1 MVDNWC
7 WLTIKI
13 ANAHTHNTRQT
24 CICQYLLINEIIC
37 SNEKCNIAWLQL
49 HRGILDIMMTSSAL
63 LATCAGNSPVTGE
76 VLTRRP
82 VTRSFDVFFD
92 LRLNKRLSKQ
102 SWGWSIETLSRSLPS
117 HCTDILIRI
126 YIHIYYTSTISFH
139 DNSETWT
146 NHHGCTGR
154 LCIDGW
160 VQNFSISNALAMEIL
175 HHDKQRITPS
185 LTTSYTIY
193 DTLTNGY
200 FKWHSMTLRWRTWL
214 RYNEMDLRSCRLTK
228 ITQAPRADVGQ
239 ELQKIKQEWEHVINW
254 CHINSMT

>member
-1 MVDNWC
+1 M
-7 WLTIKI
+7 
-13 ANAHTHNTRQT
+13 
-24 CICQYLLINEIIC
+24 
-37 SNEKCNIAWLQL
+37 
-49 HRGILDIMMTSSAL
+49 RGIHR
-63 LATCAGNSPVTGE
+63 SPVKSSHEGQWRGGLMFSLISAWINGWVNNRE
-76 VLTRRP
+76 A
-82 VTRSFDVFFD
+82 
-92 LRLNKRLSKQ
+92 
-102 SWGWSIETLSRSLPS
+102 WSIETLSRSLPS

-126 YIHIYYTSTISFH
+126 YIHIYCTSTISFH

-228 ITQAPRADVGQ
+228 ITQAPRADVGTDF
-239 ELQKIKQEWEHVINW
+239 K
-254 CHINSMT
+254 